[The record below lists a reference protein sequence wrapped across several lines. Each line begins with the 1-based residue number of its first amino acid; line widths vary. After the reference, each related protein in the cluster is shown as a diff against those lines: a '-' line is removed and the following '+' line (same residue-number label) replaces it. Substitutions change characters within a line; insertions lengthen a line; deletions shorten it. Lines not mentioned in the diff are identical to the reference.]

1 MPLPNISVPQFPDV
15 PFAPGV
21 PQLLRSATA
30 IPNPSAPP
38 VLPPA
43 QNGVLWQAA
52 QGDPVWGVFDQ
63 DNNAVLTP
71 DSIIDFGN
79 RQEYRVSDFP
89 VQQGQ
94 FASYNKVTLPSEIS
108 IKMTSGGTVDDR
120 TQFLNEVAQVA
131 ASTDL
136 YTVVTPEKTYIDY
149 TATHFEV
156 TRRGKDGAFWLD
168 DVEMHF
174 RQVIQVTAQYSTVT
188 TQPTENAQ
196 NPAAVPA
203 TNSGQ
208 VQPQTPAPATV
219 QLADDTFFNNPAVTD
234 ALVGGGP
241 F

>member
-1 MPLPNISVPQFPDV
+1 MPFPNIPVPQFPNV

-21 PQLLRSATA
+21 PQLLRQAGAVQT
-30 IPNPSAPP
+30 PSAPP

-52 QGDPVWGVFDQ
+52 QAAPIWGVFDA
-63 DNNAVLTP
+63 DNNPVLTP
-71 DSIIDFGN
+71 DSIIDFSN

-94 FASYNKVTLPSEIS
+94 FASYNKVTLPFEIA

-120 TQFLNEVAQVA
+120 AQFLNEVAQVA
-131 ASTDL
+131 ASTEL
-136 YTVVTPEKTYIDY
+136 YTIVTPEKTYLNCNAIHY
-149 TATHFEV
+149 EV
-156 TRRGKDGAFWLD
+156 TRRGKDGAYWLD

-174 RQVIQVTAQYSTVT
+174 RQIIEVTAQYSTT
-188 TQPTENAQ
+188 TVQPTENAQ

-203 TNSGQ
+203 VNQGQ
-208 VQPQTPAPATV
+208 VQPQIPAPATV
-219 QLADDTFFNNPAVTD
+219 MLADDTFFNNPAVTD

>member
-1 MPLPNISVPQFPDV
+1 MPFPNIPVPQFPDV

-21 PQLLRSATA
+21 PQLLRQATV
-30 IPNPSAPP
+30 PVPSAPP
-38 VLPPA
+38 VLQPA

-52 QGDPVWGVFDQ
+52 QGDPVWGVFDS

-71 DSIIDFGN
+71 DSIIDFSN

-94 FASYNKVTLPSEIS
+94 FASYNKVTLPFEIA

-120 TQFLNEVAQVA
+120 TQFLNEVTQVA
-131 ASTDL
+131 ASTGL
-136 YTVVTPEKTYIDY
+136 YTIVTPEKTYLDCN
-149 TATHFEV
+149 ATHYEV

-174 RQVIQVTAQYSTVT
+174 RQIIQVTAQYSTT
-188 TQPTENAQ
+188 ATQPTENAQ

-203 TNSGQ
+203 VNSGQ
-208 VQPQTPAPATV
+208 VQPQTPAASTV

>member
-1 MPLPNISVPQFPDV
+1 MPFPNISVPQFPDV

-21 PQLLRSATA
+21 PQLLRQATLVP
-30 IPNPSAPP
+30 IPSAPP
-38 VLPPA
+38 VLQPA

-52 QGDPVWGVFDQ
+52 QGDPVWGVFDS
-63 DNNAVLTP
+63 DNNPVLTP
-71 DSIIDFGN
+71 DSIIDFST

-94 FASYNKVTLPSEIS
+94 FASYNKVTLPFEIS

-120 TQFLNEVAQVA
+120 TQFLNEVTQVA

-136 YTVVTPEKTYIDY
+136 YTIVTPEKTYLDCN
-149 TATHFEV
+149 ATHSEV
-156 TRRGKDGAFWLD
+156 TRRGKDGAYWLD

-174 RQVIQVTAQYSTVT
+174 RQIIQVTAQYSTT
-188 TQPTENAQ
+188 ATQPTQNAQ

-203 TNSGQ
+203 INSGQ
-208 VQPQTPAPATV
+208 VQPQKPAAATV
-219 QLADDTFFNNPAVTD
+219 TLADDTFFNNPAVTD

>member
-1 MPLPNISVPQFPDV
+1 MPSVFISVPQFPNV

-30 IPNPSAPP
+30 LPIASAPP

-52 QGDPVWGVFDQ
+52 QGDPVWGVFDS
-63 DNNAVLTP
+63 DNVPVLAP
-71 DSIIDFGN
+71 DSIIDFSN
-79 RQEYRVSDFP
+79 RKQFRVSDFP

-94 FASYNKVTLPSEIS
+94 FASYNKVALPFEIA
-108 IKMTSGGTVDDR
+108 IKMTSGGTVSDR
-120 TQFLNEVAQVA
+120 TQFLNDVEFVA
-131 ASTDL
+131 ASTDM
-136 YTVVTPEKTYIDY
+136 YTIVTPEKTYLNCN
-149 TATHFEV
+149 ATHYEV
-156 TRRGKDGAFWLD
+156 TRRGRDGAYFLD

-174 RQVIQVTAQYSTVT
+174 RQIIEVVAQYSTVT
-188 TQPTENAQ
+188 TQPTQNAK

-203 TNSGQ
+203 TNGGQ
-208 VQPQTPAPATV
+208 VQPQKPAPATV
-219 QLADDTFFNNPAVTD
+219 KLADDTFFNNPAVTD

>member
-1 MPLPNISVPQFPDV
+1 MPLPIIVVPEFPNV
-15 PFAPGV
+15 PFLPGV
-21 PQLLRSATA
+21 PQLLRSATVLPP
-30 IPNPSAPP
+30 ISPP

-52 QGDPVWGVFDQ
+52 QGDPVWGVFDS
-63 DNNAVLTP
+63 DNNPVLTP
-71 DSIIDFGN
+71 DSIIDFSS
-79 RQEYRVSDFP
+79 RQEFRVSDFP

-94 FASYNKVTLPSEIS
+94 FASYNKVRLPFDIA
-108 IKMTSGGTVDDR
+108 IKMTSGGTVADR
-120 TQFLNEVAQVA
+120 TEFLNQVDQVA

-136 YTVVTPEKTYIDY
+136 YTIVTPEKTYIDVN
-149 TATHFEV
+149 ATHSEV
-156 TRRGKDGAFWLD
+156 TRRGRDGAFWLD

-174 RQVIQVTAQYSTVT
+174 RQIIEVTAQYSTT
-188 TQPTENAQ
+188 TIQPTENAR

-203 TNSGQ
+203 VNNGQ
-208 VQPQTPAPATV
+208 VQPQVPSAATV